1 MRGRG
6 TRIDG
11 LSFWVGRIENILISL
26 IFVWL
31 GEEKWKDRKLF
42 CLVEKKNRRI
52 ENRVYIYLHLYPY
65 YIFFLANIIFF

>member
-11 LSFWVGRIENILISL
+11 LSFWVERIEKILISL

-31 GEEKWKDRKLF
+31 GVEKWKDRKLF
-42 CLVEKKNRRI
+42 CLVEKKNKRI
-52 ENRVYIYLHLYPY
+52 EHRVYVYLYLYPY
-65 YIFFLANIIFF
+65 YIFF